1 MSFLKPADNVVTAHG
16 ADGSIY
22 FEPAR
27 LAGLEKMRFTTS
39 RRVEGAYSGRHVAKR
54 RGGAG
59 EFVDY
64 REYSPGDDLRKLDWK
79 ALARTG
85 RTYLKLF
92 QDETDLRC
100 TLVLD
105 TSGSMAQ
112 GSRSA
117 YDHRGSKLAWT
128 QYFATALSHLIVL
141 GRDAVGLC
149 TIGTKLN
156 KVLAPVSSMSHRSLV
171 HQTIE
176 SLQPYGETDLAKGLD
191 TLLLQ
196 AGRRGVLLIISDFL
210 VADLQ
215 PLIAS
220 LRKFR
225 SRGWEI
231 ITLHVTHP
239 DEVTLP
245 EGHAFRFQDLE
256 SMGQVN
262 CQMSEIRTAYEARF
276 QEHLRATRGGLQ
288 AVGCDYY
295 LIDVNVNYL
304 EVLRNFYV
312 SRSA

>member
-1 MSFLKPADNVVTAHG
+1 MSLLNPADLITAHG

-22 FEPAR
+22 FEPGR
-27 LAGLEKMRFTTS
+27 LAGLEKMRFTTN

-64 REYSPGDDLRKLDWK
+64 REYAPGDDLRKLDWK

-112 GSRSA
+112 GSRTA
-117 YDHRGSKLAWT
+117 VDHRGSKLAWA

-149 TIGTKLN
+149 TVSSSLN
-156 KVLAPVSSMSHRSLV
+156 KYLLPVSSMSHRSLV

-176 SLQPYGETDLAKGLD
+176 GLQPRGETDLAKGLD
-191 TLLLQ
+191 ALLLQ
-196 AGRRGVLLIISDFL
+196 SGRRGVLLIMSDFL
-210 VADLQ
+210 VPDMQ
-215 PLIAS
+215 PLIAA

-231 ITLHVTHP
+231 ITLQLTHP
-239 DEVTLP
+239 DEVSLP
-245 EGHAFRFQDLE
+245 AGQAFRFQDWE
-256 SMGQVN
+256 SPSHIN
-262 CQMSEIRTAYEARF
+262 CQMSEIRAAYEARF
-276 QEHLRATRGGLQ
+276 QEHLRATRGGLLSI
-288 AVGCDYY
+288 GCDYY
-295 LIDVNVNYL
+295 LIDVSIDYL
-304 EVLRNFYV
+304 EMLRKFYV

>member
-1 MSFLKPADNVVTAHG
+1 MSLLKPPEDIVTAHG
-16 ADGSIY
+16 AEGSIY
-22 FEPAR
+22 FEPGR
-27 LAGLEKMRFTTS
+27 LAGMEKMRFTTN

-112 GSRSA
+112 GSRSTR
-117 YDHRGSKLAWT
+117 DHRGSKLCWA

-149 TIGTKLN
+149 TVGAALN
-156 KVLAPVSSMSHRSLV
+156 KYLAPVTSMSHRSLV
-171 HQTIE
+171 HRTIE
-176 SLQPYGETDLAKGLD
+176 GLSPYGETDLAKGLD

-196 AGRRGVLLIISDFL
+196 SGRRGVLLIMSDFL
-210 VADLQ
+210 VPDLQ
-215 PLIAS
+215 PLIAA

-231 ITLHVTHP
+231 ITLQMTHP
-239 DEVTLP
+239 DEVSLP
-245 EGHAFRFQDLE
+245 AGQAFRFQDWE
-256 SMGQVN
+256 SSSQLN
-262 CQMSEIRTAYEARF
+262 CQLSEIRQAYAARF
-276 QEHLRATRGGLQ
+276 QEHLRVTRGGLLSI
-288 AVGCDYY
+288 GCDYY
-295 LIDVNVNYL
+295 LIDVSVDYL
-304 EVLRNFYV
+304 ETLRNFYV

>member
-1 MSFLKPADNVVTAHG
+1 MSLLNPNADVVTAHG
-16 ADGSIY
+16 AEGSLY

-27 LAGLEKMRFTTS
+27 LAGLEKMRFTTN

-100 TLVLD
+100 TIVLD

-112 GSRSA
+112 GSRSSR
-117 YDHRGSKLAWT
+117 DHRGSKLAWS

-149 TIGTKLN
+149 TVGNSFDKY
-156 KVLAPVSSMSHRSLV
+156 VAPLASMSHRSLV

-176 SLQPYGETDLAKGLD
+176 GLRPQGETDLAKGLD
-191 TLLLQ
+191 SLLLQ
-196 AGRRGVLLIISDFL
+196 SGRRGVLLVLSDFL
-210 VADLQ
+210 VPDMQ
-215 PLIAS
+215 PLISA

-231 ITLHVTHP
+231 IALHVTHP

-245 EGHAFRFQDLE
+245 EGQAFRFLDWE
-256 SMGQVN
+256 TNGQIN
-262 CQMSEIRTAYEARF
+262 CQMSEIRTAYAARF
-276 QEHLRATRGGLQ
+276 QEHLRVTRGGLLSI
-288 AVGCDYY
+288 GCDYH
-295 LIDVNVNYL
+295 LVDVSHDYM
-304 EVLRNFYV
+304 EALRNFYV

>member
-1 MSFLKPADNVVTAHG
+1 MSSLNPAEEIITAHG

-22 FEPAR
+22 FEPSR
-27 LAGLEKMRFTTS
+27 LAGLEKLRFTTN
-39 RRVEGAYSGRHVAKR
+39 RRVEGAYSGRHIAKR

-100 TLVLD
+100 SLVLD

-112 GSRSA
+112 GSRST
-117 YDHRGSKLAWT
+117 YDHRDSKLAWT

-149 TIGTKLN
+149 TIGAKLN
-156 KVLAPVSSMSHRSLV
+156 KYLPPVSSMSHRSLV
-171 HQTIE
+171 HQSIE
-176 SLQPYGETDLAKGLD
+176 ALRPQGETDLAHGLD

-196 AGRRGVLLIISDFL
+196 SGRRGVLLIMSDFL
-210 VADLQ
+210 VPDLH
-215 PLIAS
+215 PLVAA

-231 ITLHVTHP
+231 ITLHLTHP
-239 DEVTLP
+239 DEVSLP

-256 SMGQVN
+256 STGQIN
-262 CQMSEIRTAYEARF
+262 CQTSEIRTAYAARF
-276 QEHLRATRGGLQ
+276 QEHLRLTRGGLLSI
-288 AVGCDYY
+288 GCDYH
-295 LIDVNVNYL
+295 LIDVSVDYL
-304 EVLRNFYV
+304 EALRNFYV

>member
-1 MSFLKPADNVVTAHG
+1 MSFLKPADNIVTAHG
-16 ADGSIY
+16 AEGSIY
-22 FEPAR
+22 FEPGR
-27 LAGLEKMRFTTS
+27 LAGLEKMRFTTN

-100 TLVLD
+100 TLVMD

-112 GSRSA
+112 GSRST
-117 YDHRGSKLAWT
+117 YDHRDSKLAWT

-149 TIGTKLN
+149 TIGAECK
-156 KVLAPVSSMSHRSLV
+156 KILAPISSMSHRSLV

-176 SLQPYGETDLAKGLD
+176 GLLPQGETDLAKGLD

-196 AGRRGVLLIISDFL
+196 AGRRGVLLILSDFL
-210 VADLQ
+210 VPDLQ
-215 PLIAS
+215 PLIAA

-239 DEVTLP
+239 DEVSLP
-245 EGHAFRFQDLE
+245 EGQAFRFRDLE
-256 SMGQVN
+256 SSGQIN
-262 CQMSEIRTAYEARF
+262 CQMSEIRAAYKARF
-276 QEHLRATRGGLQ
+276 QEHLSATRGGLLSI
-288 AVGCDYY
+288 GCDYY
-295 LIDVNVNYL
+295 LIDVSQNYM

>member
-1 MSFLKPADNVVTAHG
+1 
-16 ADGSIY
+16 
-22 FEPAR
+22 
-27 LAGLEKMRFTTS
+27 MRFTTS

-64 REYSPGDDLRKLDWK
+64 REYAPGDDLRKLDWK

-112 GSRSA
+112 GSRSSTD
-117 YDHRGSKLAWT
+117 YRGSKLAWA
-128 QYFATALSHLIVL
+128 QYFTTALAHLVVL

-149 TIGTKLN
+149 SIGPKLH
-156 KVLAPVSSMSHRSLV
+156 KFISPGASMSHRSLV
-171 HQTIE
+171 HQAIE
-176 SLQPYGETDLAKGLD
+176 GLRPAGETDLAKGLD
-191 TLLLQ
+191 GLLLQ
-196 AGRRGVLLIISDFL
+196 AGRRGVLLILSDFL
-210 VADLQ
+210 VPDLQ
-215 PLIAS
+215 PLIAA

-231 ITLHVTHP
+231 ITLHLTHP
-239 DEVTLP
+239 DEVSLP
-245 EGHAFRFQDLE
+245 AGHAFRFQDLE
-256 SMGQVN
+256 STGQIN
-262 CQMSEIRTAYEARF
+262 CQMSEIRTAYAARF
-276 QEHLRATRGGLQ
+276 QEHLRLTRGALLSI
-288 AVGCDYY
+288 GCDYY
-295 LIDVNVNYL
+295 LVDVSVSYL
-304 EVLRNFYV
+304 DVLRNFYV